1 MTSAMD
7 GRVKVWDFE
16 QKACVATQSES
27 PTTVWSAKWLRT
39 MDGFLTGGADKALYW
54 YIAAGV

>member
-16 QKACVATQSES
+16 QNACVATQSES
-27 PTTVWSAKWLRT
+27 PTTVWSAKWLRN

>member
-16 QKACVATQSES
+16 QKTCVATQSES
-27 PTTVWSAKWLRT
+27 PTIVWSAKWLRN

>member
-16 QKACVATQSES
+16 QKTCVATQSES
-27 PTTVWSAKWLRT
+27 PTTVWGAQWLRN

>member
-1 MTSAMD
+1 MD

-16 QKACVATQSES
+16 QKVCVATQTES
-27 PTTVWSAKWLRT
+27 NSPVWSAKWLKT
-39 MDGFLTGGADKALYW
+39 TDGFVTNGDKALYW